1 MSFALDIKREIV
13 MRDELSS
20 EEKAALLSGFIKYN
34 GELTFANQRIGLK
47 LTSIDNKIIRT
58 LYKYLKEFYT
68 GNIEISIIESR
79 ILKKNK
85 VYTLFLTDDVRKL
98 LRHLEVFDWEKNNK
112 MVELNTDILNDSK
125 LFWNY
130 IGGVFVACGSAND
143 PETSNY
149 HLELQLKDDESC
161 DYFVAIL
168 QRHKFNFKVTKKRNK
183 SICYIKKSNE
193 VSDFIV
199 RVNATSCALRFE
211 ATRTEREM
219 KNQVNRYLNIEIHN
233 SQISIK
239 AAEKQIEMI
248 KEIKAK
254 GLFSELSPKAQVLAD
269 LRLENPS
276 SSFSELVELMEDNG
290 ISITKPGINNLFR
303 NIRKI
308 YELMKGF

>member
-125 LFWNY
+125 LF
-130 IGGVFVACGSAND
+130 
-143 PETSNY
+143 
-149 HLELQLKDDESC
+149 
-161 DYFVAIL
+161 
-168 QRHKFNFKVTKKRNK
+168 
-183 SICYIKKSNE
+183 
-193 VSDFIV
+193 
-199 RVNATSCALRFE
+199 
-211 ATRTEREM
+211 
-219 KNQVNRYLNIEIHN
+219 
-233 SQISIK
+233 
-239 AAEKQIEMI
+239 
-248 KEIKAK
+248 
-254 GLFSELSPKAQVLAD
+254 
-269 LRLENPS
+269 
-276 SSFSELVELMEDNG
+276 
-290 ISITKPGINNLFR
+290 
-303 NIRKI
+303 
-308 YELMKGF
+308 

>member
-20 EEKAALLSGFIKYN
+20 EEKVALLSGFIKYN

-125 LFWNY
+125 LF
-130 IGGVFVACGSAND
+130 
-143 PETSNY
+143 
-149 HLELQLKDDESC
+149 
-161 DYFVAIL
+161 
-168 QRHKFNFKVTKKRNK
+168 
-183 SICYIKKSNE
+183 
-193 VSDFIV
+193 
-199 RVNATSCALRFE
+199 
-211 ATRTEREM
+211 
-219 KNQVNRYLNIEIHN
+219 
-233 SQISIK
+233 
-239 AAEKQIEMI
+239 
-248 KEIKAK
+248 
-254 GLFSELSPKAQVLAD
+254 
-269 LRLENPS
+269 
-276 SSFSELVELMEDNG
+276 
-290 ISITKPGINNLFR
+290 
-303 NIRKI
+303 
-308 YELMKGF
+308 